1 MTGFERRPAAAKP
14 EAHAFA
20 LGALVIVVSSLVALG
35 SQTPAP
41 PQPEPQPPTFR
52 TEANYVRV
60 DVYPTHDG
68 EPVLDLKQ
76 DDFEVIEGNA
86 PQKVEQFEHV
96 MIHAATPQD
105 VRLEPNSVR
114 ESMAMVANSR
124 ARVFVIF
131 LDIGH
136 VEVDGSRR
144 IRAPLV
150 KALDSLIGPEDLVA
164 VMTPEMSPSDITF
177 ARKTTTIEG
186 FLARHWN
193 WGERDQVSTVDA
205 QEQLYKECYPGLS
218 QPLQCPDGTTDDD
231 RGVADEM
238 IARRREKMTI
248 DALSNLVTYLRGVR
262 EERKAVLAISDGW
275 LLYKPNPGLARK
287 LNCQVPGLPTG
298 GFDPR
303 TGRLSAGVDRDPIS
317 GVSLTSCDRDRMML
331 AALDDDQEFR
341 TLLDQANRANTS
353 FYPVDPRGLVV
364 FDTSIAM
371 PTTGAPPPGSTTITP
386 PSVDQAMLTNRLYSL
401 RTLAEATDGLAIV
414 NSNDLDRGFRRVVS
428 DLSSY
433 YLLGY
438 YSSGKLDGKF
448 HSITVRVKRPGVR
461 VRARRGYLAA
471 TIATAGTSTRG
482 GGSGAAKSV
491 ETPEAAAAAA
501 AGHAVEASIA
511 PLSGYGRDVPLRL
524 QMTAGWKPGDSSS
537 ASMWLVGELGG
548 SAVVGVEWNEGFEV
562 SATLAASSDAS
573 VATGRVTVGRNLR
586 TFRLALTSTQ
596 PIVAGDYTLSVIA
609 RAASASIPARETM
622 HVSIPAAPASVGALY
637 LRRGI
642 STGNKD
648 TPTADLRF
656 RRSEQIRVELPAI
669 SPDPVTARL
678 LDRTGK
684 PLAVPVAAATR
695 DDTDGSRWWT
705 AGLALAPL
713 APGDYVIELSSG
725 SQRTLASFRIV
736 P

>member
-1 MTGFERRPAAAKP
+1 MRGT
-14 EAHAFA
+14 HAFA
-20 LGALVIVVSSLVALG
+20 LGALALVVSSLVALA

-60 DVYPTHDG
+60 DAYPTHDG

-76 DDFEVIEGNA
+76 EDFEVIEGNA

-105 VRLEPNSVR
+105 VRIEPNSVR

-136 VEVDGSRR
+136 VDVDGSRR

-150 KALDSLIGPEDLVA
+150 KALDSLIGPENLVA

-193 WGERDQVSTVDA
+193 WGERDQISTVDA
-205 QEQLYKECYPGLS
+205 QEQLYKECYPGAL
-218 QPLQCPDGTTDDD
+218 PVQCPDNTTDDD

-275 LLYKPNPGLARK
+275 LLFKPNPGLARK
-287 LNCQVPGLPTG
+287 LNCQVPGLPNP

-303 TGRLSAGVDRDPIS
+303 TGRLSAGGQPDPIT
-317 GVSLTSCDRDRMML
+317 GINPASCDRDRLML
-331 AALDDDQEFR
+331 SALDDDQEFR

-371 PTTGAPPPGSTTITP
+371 PTTGTSPPGSTTITP
-386 PSVDQAMLTNRLYSL
+386 PSVDQAMLTSRLYSL

-414 NSNDLDRGFRRVVS
+414 NSNDLDRGFKRVVS

-438 YSSGKLDGKF
+438 YSTGKLDGKF

-471 TIATAGTSTRG
+471 TVASAGTSARG
-482 GGSGAAKSV
+482 GGAAKSV

-501 AGHAVEASIA
+501 ASHAVEASIA

-524 QMTAGWKPGDSSS
+524 QMTAGWKPGDTSS
-537 ASMWLVGELGG
+537 ASMWLVGELGS
-548 SAVVGVEWNEGFEV
+548 SAVVGNEWNEGFDV
-562 SATLAASSDAS
+562 TATLTGASDTS
-573 VATGRVTVGRNLR
+573 VATGRATVGRNLR
-586 TFRLALTSTQ
+586 GFRLMLTSTQ
-596 PIVAGDYTLSVIA
+596 PIVAGDYTLNVIA
-609 RAASASIPARETM
+609 RAASSSIPARETM
-622 HVSIPAAPASVGALY
+622 HLSIPTAPGAVGALY

-648 TPTADLRF
+648 TPTADLRY
-656 RRSEQIRVELPAI
+656 RRNEQIRVELPAI
-669 SPDPVTARL
+669 SSDPVTARL

-684 PLAVPVAAATR
+684 PLAVPVVAAGREDA
-695 DDTDGSRWWT
+695 DGSHWWT

-713 APGDYVIELSSG
+713 APGDYVIELASG
-725 SQRTLASFRIV
+725 SQRMLASFRVV

>member
-1 MTGFERRPAAAKP
+1 MRGT
-14 EAHAFA
+14 HAFA
-20 LGALVIVVSSLVALG
+20 LGALALVVSSLVALA

-41 PQPEPQPPTFR
+41 PQPEPQPTFR

-60 DVYPTHDG
+60 DAYPTHDG

-76 DDFEVIEGNA
+76 EDFEVIEGNA

-105 VRLEPNSVR
+105 VRIEPNSVR

-136 VEVDGSRR
+136 VDVDGSRR

-193 WGERDQVSTVDA
+193 WGERDQISTVDA
-205 QEQLYKECYPGLS
+205 QEQLYKECYPGAL
-218 QPLQCPDGTTDDD
+218 PVQCPDNTTDDD

-275 LLYKPNPGLARK
+275 LLFKPNPGLARK
-287 LNCQVPGLPTG
+287 LNCQVPGLPNP

-303 TGRLSAGVDRDPIS
+303 TGRLSAGGQPDPIT
-317 GVSLTSCDRDRMML
+317 GINPASCDRDRLML
-331 AALDDDQEFR
+331 SALDDDQEFR

-386 PSVDQAMLTNRLYSL
+386 PSVDQAMLTSRLYSL

-414 NSNDLDRGFRRVVS
+414 NSNDLDRGFKRVVERPVV
-428 DLSSY
+428 
-433 YLLGY
+433 LLPARLL
-438 YSSGKLDGKF
+438 LDGKAGRKIPF
-448 HSITVRVKRPGVR
+448 DHRPRKASWRAGAR
-461 VRARRGYLAA
+461 ATRLSGCHRCECGNLRARRRRGEIGRDA
-471 TIATAGTSTRG
+471 G
-482 GGSGAAKSV
+482 GGCRCCCQSRGRGFDCAALRIRARR
-491 ETPEAAAAAA
+491 AAAPSDDRGLEAR
-501 AGHAVEASIA
+501 GHI
-511 PLSGYGRDVPLRL
+511 
-524 QMTAGWKPGDSSS
+524 
-537 ASMWLVGELGG
+537 
-548 SAVVGVEWNEGFEV
+548 V
-562 SATLAASSDAS
+562 SVD
-573 VATGRVTVGRNLR
+573 
-586 TFRLALTSTQ
+586 
-596 PIVAGDYTLSVIA
+596 VAG
-609 RAASASIPARETM
+609 R
-622 HVSIPAAPASVGALY
+622 
-637 LRRGI
+637 
-642 STGNKD
+642 
-648 TPTADLRF
+648 
-656 RRSEQIRVELPAI
+656 
-669 SPDPVTARL
+669 
-678 LDRTGK
+678 
-684 PLAVPVAAATR
+684 
-695 DDTDGSRWWT
+695 
-705 AGLALAPL
+705 
-713 APGDYVIELSSG
+713 
-725 SQRTLASFRIV
+725 
-736 P
+736 